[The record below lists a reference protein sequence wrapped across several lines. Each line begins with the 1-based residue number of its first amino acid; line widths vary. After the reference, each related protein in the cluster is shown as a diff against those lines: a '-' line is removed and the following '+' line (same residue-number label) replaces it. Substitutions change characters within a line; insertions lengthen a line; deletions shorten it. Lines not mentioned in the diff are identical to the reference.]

1 MNVPGSYGGPIVLRV
16 VRDAWEADTAVEHD
30 RPARVL
36 LVEDETRLAR
46 MVQRGLQHAGF
57 DVEVVHDGLAALAA
71 CEEDGPDLLV
81 LDIGIPRADGL
92 AVLRHLRGEGDERPV
107 LLLTGRSGVSDR
119 VTGLRAGADDYL
131 PKPFALDELTA
142 RIEVLLR
149 RHGRG
154 RSATVASG
162 SVELDPA
169 ARTVVRRGEPVE
181 LTEREFDL
189 LAFFLRNPRQV
200 LSRDLILER
209 VWHTPEA
216 TESNVVAVYVKYLR
230 DKVDRP
236 FGTSSLTTVRG
247 RGYRWDPDEG

>member
-1 MNVPGSYGGPIVLRV
+1 MT
-16 VRDAWEADTAVEHD
+16 RDQ
-30 RPARVL
+30 PARVL
-36 LVEDETRLAR
+36 LVEDETRLAH

-57 DVEVVHDGLAALAA
+57 DVEVVHDGVAALTA
-71 CEEDGPDLLV
+71 CQEDGPDLMV
-81 LDIGIPRADGL
+81 LDIGIPRPDGL
-92 AVLRHLRGEGDERPV
+92 TVLRTLREEGDERPI

-149 RHGRG
+149 RHGRE
-154 RSATVASG
+154 RSSTLTSG
-162 SVELDPA
+162 SVELDPV
-169 ARTVVRRGEPVE
+169 ARTVSRCGESVE

-200 LSRDLILER
+200 LSRDQLLER
-209 VWHTPEA
+209 VWHSPEA
-216 TESNVVAVYVKYLR
+216 AESNVVAVYVKYLR

-236 FGTSSLTTVRG
+236 FGTSSLQTVRG